1 MRDATLLLGSLV
13 TLISYLLLLWYNVW
27 FTSPK
32 QTVRKFHCFC
42 FFTPTVSVKCKKE
55 QAETQ
60 HERKIL

>member
-1 MRDATLLLGSLV
+1 MRAATVLLGSLV

-42 FFTPTVSVKCKKE
+42 FFHAHCFGKV
-55 QAETQ
+55 Q
-60 HERKIL
+60 ERPS